1 MNQKM
6 FRLWLPI
13 ALALLFSLASA
24 EDVEFNLVAPSAAN
38 NYLTL
43 HIESNLPDNAEVRV
57 VIERA
62 YEATKTKA
70 GVSDTYSL
78 VHFREKE
85 TLGQW
90 REPRQVSIDPEV
102 WKAELMAHQKVVALM
117 GADSAFEIDDVDAD
131 IEITAYVYAN
141 KTGERYG
148 AREYESLVE
157 MLEGTELVAK
167 SEIQMRFPLMTA
179 EPIPKRS
186 RFVAYDNLV
195 SGETYRLLRDQVPLM
210 YKLTVT
216 KIEDLQHVLL
226 PIGTLIEVSGS
237 TLRAGDLWYWVSF
250 PQYPEEQGGWINS
263 MILISDGVERV
274 PID

>member
-1 MNQKM
+1 MNREM

-13 ALALLFSLASA
+13 ALALLFSSASA
-24 EDVEFNLVAPSAAN
+24 EDVEFSLVVPSAAN
-38 NYLTL
+38 NYLTV
-43 HIESNLPDNAEVRV
+43 HIESNLPDNAEVV
-57 VIERA
+57 VEVDRT
-62 YEATKTKA
+62 YTEV

-78 VHFREKE
+78 VHFRERG

-102 WKAELMAHQKVVALM
+102 WKAELMAHQKDMALM
-117 GADSAFEIDDVDAD
+117 GAPFAFEIDDVDAD
-131 IEITAYVYAN
+131 IEITAHVYAH

-148 AREYESLVE
+148 AREYESFVE
-157 MLEGTELVAK
+157 MLDGTELVAE
-167 SEIQMRFPLMTA
+167 SEIQMRFSLMTA

-195 SGETYRLLRDQVPLM
+195 PGETYRLLRDQVPLM
-210 YKLTVT
+210 YKLTAT
-216 KIEDLQHVLL
+216 KIEDLQHALL

-237 TLRAGDLWYWVSF
+237 SSRAGDLWYWVSF

-274 PID
+274 LLD